1 MKTDD
6 LIGGGSGLTPPPPP
20 ECVAEPKIR
29 QKIGEG
35 EILRGPHKKSAH
47 KYYLGIV
54 KKFQNNRIS
63 HFLIVDFLK
72 KWRSDLNPLP
82 LRVNDQE

>member
-6 LIGGGSGLTPPPPP
+6 LIGGGSGLTPPQLTP

-35 EILRGPHKKSAH
+35 EILRGPHKTKV
-47 KYYLGIV
+47 LTNTI
-54 KKFQNNRIS
+54 
-63 HFLIVDFLK
+63 
-72 KWRSDLNPLP
+72 
-82 LRVNDQE
+82 